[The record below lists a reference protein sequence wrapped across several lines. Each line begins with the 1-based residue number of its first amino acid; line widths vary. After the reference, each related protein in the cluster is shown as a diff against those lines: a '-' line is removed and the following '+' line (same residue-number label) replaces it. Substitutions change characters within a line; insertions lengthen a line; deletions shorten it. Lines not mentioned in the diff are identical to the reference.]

1 MRKALSI
8 FGIKREE
15 RWLFLVALLYFAA
28 LNALMIS
35 YHHSLFIKGGNLGY
49 WSIFYQHFRVSGF
62 DCYAYIAMSQWRLLY
77 VIIRHPLYA
86 ALLYP
91 CYLLNHWQM
100 GWTGINMAIYL
111 MAVLLVVCDVYSC
124 IFLYRILREILE
136 LRRREA
142 YLLTALFFSF
152 ASIMLTSF
160 VPDHFAFSMLLLLL
174 SLYVF
179 GRHLKTGIP
188 MKSWKTMLI
197 FLFSSGISLTNGVKI
212 GLAALFTNG
221 KHVFR
226 PRYLLVAFVF
236 PLLILLGAFVFQ
248 NETLVKP
255 DNVRSA
261 SILEKR
267 IKKDSVYAKKIA
279 ERSKEVEHRV
289 EGQIIDSPLF
299 EFTDV
304 RTPKLEAAVENLF
317 GESLLL
323 HRRYLLQD
331 VNQGR
336 PVIVSYE
343 YVWQYSAVAI
353 VIMLLVTGAWM
364 GRKNRLMQLCLAWFS
379 TDLLLH
385 IALGF
390 GITEVYIMGAHWMFN
405 LPIAVGFLLLR
416 LTSRWRIAIQVLLL
430 SLTLLFVLYNGMHIV
445 QYML

>member
-160 VPDHFAFSMLLLLL
+160 VPDHFAFSMLMLLL

-188 MKSWKTMLI
+188 MKSWKTMLL

-343 YVWQYSAVAI
+343 YVWQYSVVAI

-364 GRKNRLMQLCLAWFS
+364 GRKNRLMQLCIVWFS
-379 TDLLLH
+379 TDFLLH

>member
-8 FGIKREE
+8 LGVRHEE
-15 RWLFLVALLYFAA
+15 RWLALAALIFFVA
-28 LNALMIS
+28 LNALMVA
-35 YHHSLFIKGGNLGY
+35 YQHPLFTKGGNLGY

-77 VIIRHPLYA
+77 AVIRHPLYA
-86 ALLYP
+86 TLLYP

-100 GWTGINMAIYL
+100 GFTGINVAIYL
-111 MAVLLVVCDVYSC
+111 MAVLLVVCDIYSC
-124 IFLYRILREILE
+124 IFLYRILREVME

-188 MKSWKTMLI
+188 MKSWKTMLL

-212 GLAALFTNG
+212 GLGALFTNG

-226 PRYLLVAFVF
+226 PRYLLIAFFF

-255 DNVRSA
+255 DNARSA

-267 IKKDSVYAKKIA
+267 IKKDSVYAKKNA
-279 ERSKEVEHRV
+279 ERTKVVEKRV
-289 EGQIIDSPLF
+289 DGQLIDSPLF
-299 EFTDV
+299 EYTDT
-304 RTPKLEAAVENLF
+304 RIPKVESVVENLF
-317 GESLLL
+317 GESVLL
-323 HRRYLLQD
+323 HRSYLLQD

-336 PVIVSYE
+336 PVIVRYE
-343 YVWQYSAVAI
+343 HVWQYGVVAVVFFLFVA
-353 VIMLLVTGAWM
+353 GAWM
-364 GRKNRLMQLCLAWFS
+364 GRKNRLMQLCLVWFS

-390 GITEVYIMGAHWMFN
+390 GITEVYIMGAHWMFV
-405 LPIAVGFLLLR
+405 LPVAIGLLL
-416 LTSRWRIAIQVLLL
+416 LHATPRWRRAFQVVLTVL
-430 SLTLLFVLYNGMHIV
+430 SIFLFLYNGLHIV
-445 QYML
+445 QYMN

>member
-15 RWLFLVALLYFAA
+15 RWLALVALLYFAA

-212 GLAALFTNG
+212 GLGVLFTNG
-221 KHVFR
+221 RRIFR
-226 PRYLLVAFVF
+226 PRYLLIAFVL

-267 IKKDSVYAKKIA
+267 IKKDSVYAKKNA
-279 ERSKEVEHRV
+279 ERTKVVEKRV
-289 EGQIIDSPLF
+289 DGQLIDSPLF
-299 EFTDV
+299 EYTDT
-304 RTPKLEAAVENLF
+304 RIPKVESVVENLF
-317 GESLLL
+317 GESVLL
-323 HRRYLLQD
+323 HRSYLLQD

-336 PVIVSYE
+336 PVIVRYE
-343 YVWQYSAVAI
+343 HVWQYGVVAVVFFLFVA
-353 VIMLLVTGAWM
+353 GAWM
-364 GRKNRLMQLCLAWFS
+364 GRKNRLMQLCLVWFS

-390 GITEVYIMGAHWMFN
+390 GITEVYIMGAHWMFV
-405 LPIAVGFLLLR
+405 LPVAIGLLFLHA
-416 LTSRWRIAIQVLLL
+416 TPRWRRTFQVVLTVL
-430 SLTLLFVLYNGMHIV
+430 SIFLFLYNGLHIV
-445 QYML
+445 QYMN

>member
-15 RWLFLVALLYFAA
+15 RWLALVALLFFAA

-77 VIIRHPLYA
+77 AVIRHPLYA
-86 ALLYP
+86 TLLYP

-100 GWTGINMAIYL
+100 GWTGINVAIYL

-124 IFLYRILREILE
+124 IFLYRILREVMG
-136 LRRREA
+136 LRRYDA
-142 YLLTALFFSF
+142 YVLTALFFSF

-160 VPDHFAFSMLLLLL
+160 VPDHFAFSMLMLLL

-179 GRHLKTGIP
+179 GCHLKAKTP
-188 MKSWKTMLI
+188 MKPWKTMLL

-212 GLAALFTNG
+212 GLGVLFTNG
-221 KHVFR
+221 RRIFR
-226 PRYLLVAFVF
+226 PRYLLIAFVL

-267 IKKDSVYAKKIA
+267 LMKDSVYAKKIA
-279 ERSKEVEHRV
+279 ERSKVVEQRV

-304 RTPKLEAAVENLF
+304 RTPKVEAAIENLF

-336 PVIVSYE
+336 PVIVGYE
-343 YVWQYSAVAI
+343 QVWQYGVIAVVFFLFVA
-353 VIMLLVTGAWM
+353 GAWM
-364 GRKNRLMQLCLAWFS
+364 GRKNCLMQLCLAWFS

-390 GITEVYIMGAHWMFN
+390 GITEVYIMGAHWMFI
-405 LPIAVGFLLLR
+405 LPIAAGFLLLQAVP
-416 LTSRWRIAIQVLLL
+416 RWRIALRLLLL
-430 SLTLLFVLYNGMHIV
+430 SLALLFFLYNGMHIA

>member
-15 RWLFLVALLYFAA
+15 RWLALVALLFFAA
-28 LNALMIS
+28 LNALMVA
-35 YHHSLFIKGGNLGY
+35 YQHPLFTKGGNLGY

-77 VIIRHPLYA
+77 AVIRHPLYFVI
-86 ALLYP
+86 LYP

-100 GWTGINMAIYL
+100 GWTGFNVAIYL

-255 DNVRSA
+255 DNARSA

-267 IKKDSVYAKKIA
+267 IKKDSVYAKKNA
-279 ERSKEVEHRV
+279 ERSKVVEKRV
-289 EGQIIDSPLF
+289 DGQLIDSPLF
-299 EFTDV
+299 EYTDT
-304 RTPKLEAAVENLF
+304 RIPKVESVVENLF
-317 GESLLL
+317 GESVLL
-323 HRRYLLQD
+323 HRSYLLQD

-336 PVIVSYE
+336 PVIVRYE
-343 YVWQYSAVAI
+343 HVWLYGVVAI
-353 VIMLLVTGAWM
+353 VFFFFVAGAWM
-364 GRKNRLMQLCLAWFS
+364 GRKNRLMQLCLVWFS
-379 TDLLLH
+379 TDFLLH

-390 GITEVYIMGAHWMFN
+390 GITEVYIMGAHWMFV
-405 LPIAVGFLLLR
+405 LPVAIGLLFLHA
-416 LTSRWRIAIQVLLL
+416 TPRWRRAFQVVLTVL
-430 SLTLLFVLYNGMHIV
+430 SIFLFLYNGLHIV
-445 QYML
+445 QYMN